1 MHSGDRVQDLLR
13 RSLQYIN
20 GETQLDRWKFS
31 AFLKTLGNR
40 RNTDLEATSK
50 VPRLNKE
57 LIFHEAYTVENCHQS
72 NHMKECQNERQ
83 LF

>member
-20 GETQLDRWKFS
+20 GETQLDRWQFS

-57 LIFHEAYTVENCHQS
+57 FYIP
-72 NHMKECQNERQ
+72 
-83 LF
+83 

>member
-1 MHSGDRVQDLLR
+1 MGR
-13 RSLQYIN
+13 
-20 GETQLDRWKFS
+20 QLDRWQFS

-72 NHMKECQNERQ
+72 NRMKECQNERQ
-83 LF
+83 LV

>member
-1 MHSGDRVQDLLR
+1 MLIVPPIRLLNIERAYKAPIVISGNL
-13 RSLQYIN
+13 SPIIN
-20 GETQLDRWKFS
+20 GETQLDRWQFS

-57 LIFHEAYTVENCHQS
+57 FYIP
-72 NHMKECQNERQ
+72 
-83 LF
+83 